1 VTQEEWR
8 VAINELEMNI
18 TIDDFK
24 RRVAIQ
30 WQIEIVDV
38 RIVGKGRVTRERTG
52 DRKGEELAKP

>member
-30 WQIEIVDV
+30 WQIKIVDV